1 MKSAEAIYLE
11 ALKKKNRNQ
20 MILMVTIKEKK
31 MQSDKTKRD
40 DELKE
45 SYCQNTI

>member
-11 ALKKKNRNQ
+11 ALKKNRNQ